1 MGAIAAMNW
10 LNPVLLILGAF
21 LTVFGECAWETP
33 RQWLGVQVDLLP
45 CLAVYAGLTGQT
57 VTLTLVTALGAL
69 WFDSLSANPLGSSLP
84 ALIFLGFLV
93 QSYRDLIMQDDLLV
107 QIMLGGAAC
116 AVAPVITLL
125 FLLSLGCEPL
135 VGWFTLWQVGVMAM
149 SGALAA
155 PAVFW
160 TCRFL
165 SRAFSYPQTGES
177 SFRPDRELKRGRR

>member
-1 MGAIAAMNW
+1 MNW

-21 LTVFGECAWETP
+21 LAVFVESAWETP

-45 CLAVYAGLTGQT
+45 CLVVYAGLTGET

-69 WFDSLSANPLGSSLP
+69 WFDSLSANPLGGSLP
-84 ALIFLGFLV
+84 ALILLGVLV
-93 QSYRDLIMQDDLLV
+93 RRYRDLIVQDDLLV
-107 QIMLGGAAC
+107 QMMLGGAAS

-125 FLLSLGCEPL
+125 FLLSLGYEPR
-135 VGWFTLWQVGVMAM
+135 VGWFTLWQVGVMALG
-149 SGALAA
+149 GALAA

-165 SRAFSYPQTGES
+165 SRAFSYPQTAES
-177 SFRPDRELKRGRR
+177 SFRPDRELKRGRH